1 MLTASTS
8 IAQDNLPT
16 FIITIKRSRM
26 LRSFTS
32 SAKDKF
38 PTFNFTVIRSRMI
51 SACMNLLLLLQ
62 FPDIYC
68 YRQTKPNVTGISS
81 AKDNEPNVTGIS
93 SAKDNEPKVIGMCL
107 LRSRQSPDISFTVK
121 RSRILTAFTSTAQ
134 NNLSIFIMI
143 KLMERNVTDIHVFRE
158 RQISDI

>member
-81 AKDNEPNVTGIS
+81 AKDNEP
-93 SAKDNEPKVIGMCL
+93 KVIGMCL